1 MFTVSHV
8 SNPSKSYIKLFR
20 YGERR
25 GLENSLI
32 SLHLGLR
39 LDL

>member
-1 MFTVSHV
+1 MFTVHHV
-8 SNPSKSYIKLFR
+8 SNPSKSRIKLFR
-20 YGERR
+20 HRERR
-25 GLENSLI
+25 ELENSLI